1 MPYLR
6 NNDYR
11 KFLQMAAHQEPIT
24 FKDLASVRSFKIN
37 SEREYQMVVLLAHT
51 LNEEMTK
58 YRLAKTPPELLD
70 ALEHAFSSRSA
81 RPPSAQTKANEQW

>member
-24 FKDLASVRSFKIN
+24 FKDLASVVRTLSF
-37 SEREYQMVVLLAHT
+37 HT
-51 LNEEMTK
+51 EPL
-58 YRLAKTPPELLD
+58 
-70 ALEHAFSSRSA
+70 SC
-81 RPPSAQTKANEQW
+81 